1 MITWLAPAISLT
13 ELHRIKRWQ
22 VDHALEHPVEYQTW
36 DAVLTTWFMGWVG
49 WLPTW
54 ALDLWWCSVPCP
66 LGMLAPRLYIGW
78 RARAHAQ
85 HRLRCDWLPEVR
97 GHAGESTMNH

>member
-1 MITWLAPAISLT
+1 
-13 ELHRIKRWQ
+13 
-22 VDHALEHPVEYQTW
+22 
-36 DAVLTTWFMGWVG
+36 VLTTWFIGWVG

-54 ALDLWWCSVPCP
+54 ALDLWWCAGPCL

-85 HRLRCDWLPEVR
+85 HRLRCDWLPEAQ
-97 GHAGESTMNH
+97 GQTAGNSPAAK

>member
-1 MITWLAPAISLT
+1 MITWLAPAISIT

-22 VDHALEHPVEYQTW
+22 VDHALEHPVEYEIW

-54 ALDLWWCSVPCP
+54 VLDAWWASGPCL
-66 LGMLAPRLYIGW
+66 LGMLAPRLYVSW

-85 HRLRCDWLPEVR
+85 HRLRCDWLPAAR
-97 GHAGESTMNH
+97 G